1 MMKKFV
7 FWTVAASAALLAA
20 CGQQEGADNF
30 SANNVMELPPANMA
44 APIDTGNVTESGNM
58 SAVEEATPAAEAPTE
73 DRAQPAPKAA
83 PTPTTRPT
91 PRERPAARPAPKQ
104 EPAPPPTSTCTPE
117 HEAMGHCKQ

>member
-1 MMKKFV
+1 MKKFA
-7 FWTVAASAALLAA
+7 FCTVTAGAILLAA
-20 CGQQEGADNF
+20 CGQQEGTDNA

-44 APIDTGNVTESGNM
+44 APIDSGDVTETGNM
-58 SAVEEATPAAEAPTE
+58 SAVEEATPAAEAPAE
-73 DRAQPAPKAA
+73 GRAEPAPKAV
-83 PTPTTRPT
+83 PTPSARPT

>member
-7 FWTVAASAALLAA
+7 FWTVTTGAALLAA
-20 CGQQEGADNF
+20 CGQQESAGNAN
-30 SANNVMELPPANMA
+30 ANNVDGLPPANMT
-44 APIDTGNVTESGNM
+44 APIDAGNVTETGNM
-58 SAVEEATPAAEAPTE
+58 SAVDEATPTAEAPAE

-83 PTPTTRPT
+83 PTPSARPT
-91 PRERPAARPAPKQ
+91 PRERPAVAPAPKQ